1 MNGITELET
10 VYRDERSR
18 VLAWLATRVDR
29 EEAEDI
35 LQDVMTRAFANLDA
49 LEPVRDLVSWV
60 WRGVRNGVI
69 DAWRKRSRRRT
80 TASPVDELDQLVD
93 WAFPEV
99 EDEYERQEMLE
110 DLYLAIGSLPG
121 DQREVIVAQ
130 SLRGESFASLSD
142 RTGVSVETLSAR
154 KRRALVRLAEMLT

>member
-99 EDEYERQEMLE
+99 EDE